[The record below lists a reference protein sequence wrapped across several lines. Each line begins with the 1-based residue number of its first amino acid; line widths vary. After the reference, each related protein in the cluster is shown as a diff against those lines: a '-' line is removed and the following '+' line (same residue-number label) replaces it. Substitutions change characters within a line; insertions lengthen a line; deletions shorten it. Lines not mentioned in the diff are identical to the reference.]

1 MFIIPVLTLCIV
13 YIVLHYVG
21 VAVGEYI
28 SKREVSDQAW
38 QLDSCVHSDYMTLWV
53 NDVTYEH
60 AN

>member
-13 YIVLHYVG
+13 CIVLHYVS
-21 VAVGEYI
+21 VVVGEYI
-28 SKREVSDQAW
+28 SKREVSDQVW
-38 QLDSCVHSDYMTLWV
+38 QLCTQWLHMTLWV